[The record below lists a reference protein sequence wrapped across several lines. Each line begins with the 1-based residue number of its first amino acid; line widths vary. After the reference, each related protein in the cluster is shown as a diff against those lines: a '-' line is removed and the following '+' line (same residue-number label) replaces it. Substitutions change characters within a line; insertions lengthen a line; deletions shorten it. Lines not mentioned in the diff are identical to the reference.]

1 MFSIFCKF
9 RWFKSSDSTVVHQ
22 GSSSSSLIVK
32 VVDVDD
38 VDVSAVDVGDGGST
52 KLSVV
57 GGDDGSCWFGDDG
70 AVGLS
75 FVFVED
81 KGGRSLPLLSPE
93 LCCETLMSTDGVDVK
108 APLVLVDVELLP
120 NAPVPFAYCR
130 IKFLVM
136 ISTLLTCFSRSS
148 FVICRPS
155 NRVKEGKRESTFA
168 V

>member
-1 MFSIFCKF
+1 VF
-9 RWFKSSDSTVVHQ
+9 
-22 GSSSSSLIVK
+22 
-32 VVDVDD
+32 
-38 VDVSAVDVGDGGST
+38 
-52 KLSVV
+52 
-57 GGDDGSCWFGDDG
+57 DG

-75 FVFVED
+75 FVFVD
-81 KGGRSLPLLSPE
+81 HKGGLSLPLLSPE
-93 LCCETLMSTDGVDVK
+93 LCCETLIMSTDGVDVE

-155 NRVKEGKRESTFA
+155 NRVKEGKRESTLA